1 MNGPERNYGG
11 RRDHSAQL
19 LRQCCLNWRRPLT
32 QAECNTDDRWLST
45 AKDQSLGCGIKSIN
59 FSYIISRPLHVKRR
73 THRIRSI
80 QNAQQAIRHSSV
92 IFVAPYWNYR
102 ISCLKVQLAPLAQDA
117 DSEKWNISLDYVKKK
132 KKKGLSPD
140 LEYFRLPTSKRSR
153 LIIIMPSHCYWSWFD
168 HSIT

>member
-1 MNGPERNYGG
+1 MLVNA
-11 RRDHSAQL
+11 SAGE
-19 LRQCCLNWRRPLT
+19 LRQNNTPMFRQEELRQNNTPMFRQEEPRQNNTPIFRQEERR
-32 QAECNTDDRWLST
+32 QNNTSMLRQEEPQN
-45 AKDQSLGCGIKSIN
+45 KE
-59 FSYIISRPLHVKRR
+59 Y
-73 THRIRSI
+73 I
-80 QNAQQAIRHSSV
+80 QNDQQAIRHSSV

-117 DSEKWNISLDYVKKK
+117 DSEKWNISLDCV
-132 KKKGLSPD
+132 KKGLSPD

>member
-1 MNGPERNYGG
+1 MVFTHMCYRNY
-11 RRDHSAQL
+11 
-19 LRQCCLNWRRPLT
+19 
-32 QAECNTDDRWLST
+32 
-45 AKDQSLGCGIKSIN
+45 
-59 FSYIISRPLHVKRR
+59 HVSFITYASSHR
-73 THRIRSI
+73 HRIRSI

-132 KKKGLSPD
+132 GLSPD

-153 LIIIMPSHCYWSWFD
+153 LIIIMPSHCYWS
-168 HSIT
+168 